1 MSALDSVS
9 IDWKM
14 LTPVRPEDHLD
25 EQIFNRC
32 KFIAFAVRYN
42 FILFALS
49 RLVELNRLTLQTRQ
63 EEERLFASLGRKDP
77 DRVIRLPSENRGGV
91 REVYTKVRNFMNV
104 IAHRLS

>member
-1 MSALDSVS
+1 MSALASVS

-32 KFIAFAVRYN
+32 KFIAFIY

-63 EEERLFASLGRKDP
+63 EEERLFASHGRKDP